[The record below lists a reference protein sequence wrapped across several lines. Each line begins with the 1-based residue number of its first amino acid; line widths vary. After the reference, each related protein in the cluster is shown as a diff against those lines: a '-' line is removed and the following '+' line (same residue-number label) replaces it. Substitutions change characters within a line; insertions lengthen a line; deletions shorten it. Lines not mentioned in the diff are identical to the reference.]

1 MTNLKEKLK
10 EIQQERFYL
19 AMKDHWEIDDYSEDN
34 ALALEEKALEE
45 AIKEEEEKR

>member
-10 EIQQERFYL
+10 EIRQKRFYL

-34 ALALEEKALEE
+34 ALALEEEALEE
-45 AIKEEEEKR
+45 AIKKEEEKR

>member
-19 AMKDHWEIDDYSEDN
+19 AMKDHWEIDDYSTDS
-34 ALALEEKALEE
+34 ALALEEKVLEE

>member
-1 MTNLKEKLK
+1 MANLKEKLK
-10 EIQQERFYL
+10 EIQQERFIL
-19 AMKDHWEIDDYSEDN
+19 AMKDHWEIDDYSKDS

>member
-10 EIQQERFYL
+10 EIQQKRFYL
-19 AMKDHWEIDDYSEDN
+19 AMKDHWEIDDYSKDN